1 MTTHADVMG
10 RATACPECPN
20 TEPPRDAVETYGGWL
35 VAYLCS
41 DCGWAWTIDYPAVSF
56 SGDVSE
62 GSETMGGQL
71 KRPPGGASTPS
82 IPRGL
87 RPDPAKEL

>member
-10 RATACPECPN
+10 HATACPECPN

-41 DCGWAWTIDYPAVSF
+41 DCGAAWTIDYPESSANVS
-56 SGDVSE
+56 VPR
-62 GSETMGGQL
+62 ETMDAQV
-71 KRPPGGASTPS
+71 KRPLGGASTPLIQGAS
-82 IPRGL
+82 PTNGAST
-87 RPDPAKEL
+87 DA